1 MLDFTCIVKKK
12 TYYISP
18 VKVYALCSTYIFAL
32 RFNNVYEISLL
43 FFLKLY
49 YKFVTIM

>member
-32 RFNNVYEISLL
+32 RFILTHLAYRANAKKV
-43 FFLKLY
+43 
-49 YKFVTIM
+49 